1 MRWIAVLAALSASL
15 AAAGCGGG
23 SGHGPPKTTPAPAPS
38 ASSDPP
44 AAAAD
49 AAVVRA
55 WADALRV
62 GHVARADGLFSLP
75 TIIENGT
82 PPLSFRT
89 RAEIHLFDTSLPC
102 GARLLR
108 AVSHHGYVLAE
119 FKLTQRAGPGGGHC
133 DGTGAKAS
141 TAFRVVG
148 GRIREWRRILG
159 LPGPGGQTP
168 TPPPPPAT
176 APET

>member
-1 MRWIAVLAALSASL
+1 MGRIAVLAALIATV

-23 SGHGPPKTTPAPAPS
+23 GGHAPAKTTTTPSPAAS
-38 ASSDPP
+38 ADPP
-44 AAAAD
+44 ARPAD
-49 AAVVRA
+49 VAIVRG
-55 WADALRV
+55 WADALRA

-108 AVSHHGYVLAE
+108 TVAHHGYVLAE

-133 DGTGAKAS
+133 DGTGARAA
-141 TAFRVVG
+141 TAFRIVA
-148 GRIREWRRILG
+148 GRIREWRRIIG
-159 LPGPGGQTP
+159 LPGPGGQAP

-176 APET
+176 GPET